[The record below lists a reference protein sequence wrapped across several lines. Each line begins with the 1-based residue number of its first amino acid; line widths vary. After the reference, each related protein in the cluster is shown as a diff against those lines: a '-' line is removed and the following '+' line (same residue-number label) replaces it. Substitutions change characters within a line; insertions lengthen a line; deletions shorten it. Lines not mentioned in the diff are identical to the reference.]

1 MYLQEFCMNETTEP
15 ELFFTATDIKHKFFE
30 RNNNFNA
37 PYISKI
43 LTSHMRLDRKDK
55 PERYVPS
62 FGDKMSK
69 TGLFFTYQNV
79 FLEEKDIDNNPLGI
93 GEDNSPF

>member
-1 MYLQEFCMNETTEP
+1 MNETTEP
-15 ELFFTATDIKHKFFE
+15 QLFFTATDIKKMFFE

-43 LTSHMRLDRKDK
+43 LSSSMRLDRKEK
-55 PERYVPS
+55 PERYVPT

-69 TGLFFTYQNV
+69 TGLFFTYDNI
-79 FLEEKDIDNNPLGI
+79 FLEEKNIDKNPLGI
-93 GEDNSPF
+93 EEEDSPF